1 MTNIRYGGG
10 AVVADHQ
17 DGGHLLSLDKFGSF
31 EFLVE
36 ELTPRLRSHVG
47 VVLTAVESIIGKVRS
62 IGWQARHPP
71 QCVTLCDI
79 SWLKYAL
86 DAV

>member
-31 EFLVE
+31 EFLVK

-47 VVLTAVESIIGKVRS
+47 VVLTAVESIIGKVPVDGALAGRRGTPRS
-62 IGWQARHPP
+62 ASLY
-71 QCVTLCDI
+71 VTL
-79 SWLKYAL
+79 AG
-86 DAV
+86 